1 MPSISLLFFSKI
13 VQQQITERQYWAF
26 SVASFWSGSLQS
38 NGPYHQLVGR
48 GPCGIRCKQQ
58 WLGRERRRS
67 KNHWSV
73 YSKNYE
79 VTKIRNNS
87 PNIPWFYSIQ
97 GILRPWNRSLEI
109 ELTASSCG
117 IFVDHPTWDLG
128 GQLSKAFRKSDRVK
142 SEKIWL
148 RSRFLF
154 WIWISR
160 LGWIHLPWINRATF
174 AWNNEINSIEL
185 VYYTRTRIFDPDISR

>member
-1 MPSISLLFFSKI
+1 MLLLSE
-13 VQQQITERQYWAF
+13 VAAF
-26 SVASFWSGSLQS
+26 SQTGLTTSWSAEDHVASGANSSDLGVREDGLKKSLMS
-38 NGPYHQLVGR
+38 IFEKL
-48 GPCGIRCKQQ
+48 
-58 WLGRERRRS
+58 RS
-67 KNHWSV
+67 HRN
-73 YSKNYE
+73 SKLFDD
-79 VTKIRNNS
+79 
-87 PNIPWFYSIQ
+87 IPWFYSIQ

>member
-13 VQQQITERQYWAF
+13 VQQQITERQDWAF

-48 GPCGIRCKQQ
+48 GPCGIRCTQQ

-67 KNHWSV
+67 KNSLSV
-73 YSKNYE
+73 YSRKFRSQRYKSNRRAS
-79 VTKIRNNS
+79 KIRWKCLCIQTIWGHGSCQSHCIQNNS
-87 PNIPWFYSIQ
+87 LNSPWFYSIQ

-128 GQLSKAFRKSDRVK
+128 GQPSKAFRKSDRVK

-160 LGWIHLPWINRATF
+160 LRLNPSALNK
-174 AWNNEINSIEL
+174 
-185 VYYTRTRIFDPDISR
+185 

>member
-38 NGPYHQLVGR
+38 NGPYHRLVGR
-48 GPCGIRCKQQ
+48 GPCGIRYTQQ

-67 KNHWSV
+67 
-73 YSKNYE
+73 
-79 VTKIRNNS
+79 
-87 PNIPWFYSIQ
+87 WFYSIQ

-128 GQLSKAFRKSDRVK
+128 GQPSKAFRKSDRVK

-160 LGWIHLPWINRATF
+160 LRLNPSALNK
-174 AWNNEINSIEL
+174 
-185 VYYTRTRIFDPDISR
+185 